1 MGKKNAFYV
10 NFVKKKKNLRT
21 YHFMVLLGKLR
32 EKDSLEI
39 SFMIINEDD
48 VAWFGSL

>member
-1 MGKKNAFYV
+1 
-10 NFVKKKKNLRT
+10 
-21 YHFMVLLGKLR
+21 MVLLGKLR

-48 VAWFGSL
+48 VACFGSL